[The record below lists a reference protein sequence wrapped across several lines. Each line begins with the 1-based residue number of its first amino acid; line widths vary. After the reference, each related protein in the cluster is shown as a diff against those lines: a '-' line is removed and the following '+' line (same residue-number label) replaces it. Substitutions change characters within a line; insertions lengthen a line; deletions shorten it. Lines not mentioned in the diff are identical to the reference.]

1 AQRAVVVRR
10 RDLRLQGGDVPR
22 AAHHGDPAVAL
33 LQRAAQR
40 PPHVGLALLLPPQV
54 AGRQAGGRGALRQ
67 LRQPG
72 AQLGH
77 GLRDGGERRRPAAA
91 VLDDVVPP
99 PLRVVVPGGPGQPPQ
114 RIEPDALR
122 GIGRRSVLTGA
133 LVLGGLAFGAA
144 LLRAPAFG
152 VLAFG
157 VLGFGSGGRGQL
169 VGGREVAEA
178 DRDPGAEGVP
188 DRLPF
193 GAELGEGPER
203 GPAVAA
209 VPARRTGGG

>member
-1 AQRAVVVRR
+1 
-10 RDLRLQGGDVPR
+10 
-22 AAHHGDPAVAL
+22 
-33 LQRAAQR
+33 
-40 PPHVGLALLLPPQV
+40 
-54 AGRQAGGRGALRQ
+54 
-67 LRQPG
+67 
-72 AQLGH
+72 
-77 GLRDGGERRRPAAA
+77 
-91 VLDDVVPP
+91 
-99 PLRVVVPGGPGQPPQ
+99 
-114 RIEPDALR
+114 
-122 GIGRRSVLTGA
+122 GRRSVLTGA

-209 VPARRTGGG
+209 LPARRTGGGGRGGGVRQQRDRRRHPRLAGQLHDRVGLRRALDQHRVRLELLQGAAQRPRRAGPVVADPVD